1 MSNLAQ
7 RIRDIRYKKGL
18 GPDAL
23 AARAEISRT
32 ALYQIECGKTEVPR
46 AGTLRRIARALE
58 VPVDDLLG
66 YWPKEESLIVTDHE
80 TVTVLRDTENRTEV
94 DRDWS
99 YPDDPEL
106 TSYRDARQTFDVAT
120 GRTDLQ
126 HKLEDL
132 LDSRFADSISR
143 IIEDTHAIMIA
154 GRSQSTSRIGI
165 GSRSKTH

>member
-58 VPVDDLLG
+58 VPVDELLG
-66 YWPKEESLIVTDHE
+66 YWPREEAVDQIQHE
-80 TVTVLRDTENRTEV
+80 VAPVHRETENFSAG

-106 TSYRDARQTFDVAT
+106 TSYRDARQSFEVTA
-120 GRTDLQ
+120 GHSELM

-132 LDSRFADSISR
+132 LDSRFADSITR

-154 GRSQSTSRIGI
+154 GRSQSTGRIGI
-165 GSRSKTH
+165 GSRTKTH

>member
-32 ALYQIECGKTEVPR
+32 ALYQI
-46 AGTLRRIARALE
+46 ARALE

-66 YWPKEESLIVTDHE
+66 YWPREESVDQLQHE
-80 TVTVLRDTENRTEV
+80 VAPAHRESENISASE
-94 DRDWS
+94 RDWS

-106 TSYRDARQTFDVAT
+106 TSYRDAHQTFEVSV
-120 GRTDLQ
+120 GHSELM

-132 LDSRFADSISR
+132 LDSRFADSITR

-154 GRSQSTSRIGI
+154 GRSQSTGRVGI
-165 GSRSKTH
+165 GSRTKTH